1 MNIQSKKKQLIKN
14 TGIIGIG
21 TILSKLFTFLL
32 LPLYTAYLTT
42 SEYGYIDL
50 LQTIANLL
58 IPILSLELYCAVFRF
73 IIEEKDEKARN
84 KIIGTSFFINAGV
97 VVLFLLVIAVL
108 TVFFNFKNPVVF
120 SVYFVSLMIFTSL
133 QSTIRGYGNNKFFSI
148 VSFFNTALALI
159 LNIVFIIVLKY
170 NALSILYAFS
180 ISNTLAIII
189 ILIRMPLLKAIK
201 LANSD
206 KKIANKMIKY
216 SLPLIP
222 NEISW
227 WVANTSDRLII
238 SKVIGLS
245 ANGIYAVA
253 NKIPVIYT
261 ALFGIFNTA
270 WVEAVSRGI
279 EDDNSEEF
287 INDMYKKCFKL
298 FSCMCIGIIC
308 TMSVL
313 FNILIG
319 KDYIDSYI
327 HIYILMIAIFF
338 NSLSSLIGSI
348 LTGYKETKIIGGTTI
363 IGAVVN
369 LIINILLIK
378 CMGLYAASLSTLI
391 SYIVIFIA
399 RNIRVNKI
407 IKLEYPIK
415 YILILLVNLIAVSI
429 GYIYKIKI
437 LNIALII
444 YLVIFSIVVNKDL
457 LHDIIT
463 MRKKNDM

>member
-201 LANSD
+201 LANYD